1 MLQSRGQLLAGA
13 VLLCLA
19 LASAEPLRIDLIKR
33 TLDAHALSAQHAA
46 LRHRFALGARNGGDD
61 IPLLDFMDAQ
71 VTTGQRYVMHRYYG
85 SGYVF
90 CDIPGYMW

>member
-1 MLQSRGQLLAGA
+1 MLHCRGQVLAWA
-13 VLLCLA
+13 VLLCFA
-19 LASAEPLRIDLIKR
+19 LSSAEPLRINLNKR

-46 LRHRFALGARNGGDD
+46 LRHRFALGAQNGGDD

-71 VTTGQRYVMHRYYG
+71 VTTGQRYVMHICYG

-90 CDIPGYMW
+90 CDIPD